1 MVATKD
7 PKNRQA
13 RKASGES
20 LVTGHLL
27 VYISIGVAVGIL
39 ILIGVIFFIG
49 VNQVEPSSPT
59 LEELGA
65 VVGNENAVKTYQEL
79 RQEKFDSIRGLV
91 QLLVIALAVPMLTL
105 VLGYFSERQ
114 PKAERERLAESS
126 KRRASEDL

>member
-1 MVATKD
+1 M
-7 PKNRQA
+7 
-13 RKASGES
+13 
-20 LVTGHLL
+20 VTGHLL

-105 VLGYFSERQ
+105 VLGYLSERQ

>member
-1 MVATKD
+1 M
-7 PKNRQA
+7 
-13 RKASGES
+13 
-20 LVTGHLL
+20 VTGHLL

-39 ILIGVIFFIG
+39 ILIGIIFFVGI
-49 VNQVEPSSPT
+49 NEVEPSSPT

-65 VVGNENAVKTYQEL
+65 VVGNEDAVTTYREL

-114 PKAERERLAESS
+114 PKAERERRDETT